1 MTKSAKKSDVQ
12 EQLVDA
18 LLVAW
23 ETIPKWSEG
32 DLACEV
38 MEQIEAALASAGLD
52 TQDKLIKALKAQERR
67 TKS

>member
-12 EQLVDA
+12 EQLVDG

-38 MEQIEAALASAGLD
+38 MEQIEAALASVGLD
-52 TQDKLIKALKAQERR
+52 TQDKLIKALRAQERR